1 MDLDLEQIGIP
12 VLIGVIV
19 GVVYSLIPKKSPD
32 QRYKEKQERL
42 KKNSQ
47 NYRDAMTKIINL
59 HPGLRAIE
67 KEMEASGARS
77 KKQMENDPWTQ
88 EFLLKRTADKLSK
101 KRKQTLINIAKK
113 DLGIELDPKM
123 TKLEMVNKIY
133 VKYHN
138 LKGWD
143 WVMKKDFSG

>member
-1 MDLDLEQIGIP
+1 MDLEQIGIP

-42 KKNSQ
+42 KKKKEKR
-47 NYRDAMTKIINL
+47 RDVMETIINL
-59 HPGLRAIE
+59 HPGIRAIN
-67 KEMEASGARS
+67 KEIAAAGKRAKE
-77 KKQMENDPWTQ
+77 QMKNDPRVQ
-88 EFLLKRTADKLSK
+88 EFLLKRTADELHK

-143 WVMKKDFSG
+143 WVVKKDFSG

>member
-1 MDLDLEQIGIP
+1 MDLEQIGIP

-19 GVVYSLIPKKSPD
+19 GVVYSLIPKKSPE
-32 QRYKEKQERL
+32 QKYKEKQERL
-42 KKNSQ
+42 KKKKEKR
-47 NYRDAMTKIINL
+47 RDVMETIINL
-59 HPGLRAIE
+59 HPGLRAISKRRAE
-67 KEMEASGARS
+67 IDAMA
-77 KKQMENDPWTQ
+77 KKQIENDPWTQ
-88 EFLLKRTADKLSK
+88 EFLLKRTADELHK

-138 LKGWD
+138 LKGLE
-143 WVMKKDFSG
+143 VMKKDFSG

>member
-1 MDLDLEQIGIP
+1 MDLEQIGIP

-67 KEMEASGARS
+67 KEIDAAHARA
-77 KKQMENDPWTQ
+77 KKRMENDPWTQ
-88 EFLLKRTADKLSK
+88 EFLLKRTADELSK

-143 WVMKKDFSG
+143 WVLKKDFKK